1 MGIYIFNTDMLEKVL
16 MDDAKNSSSSHDFA
30 KNIIPLMLASSKV
43 FAYNFKDKK
52 TNEPQ
57 YWRDV
62 GGIDAYFDANM
73 DLIQVI
79 PPLNVYDKDWPYRTC
94 QDQHGPL
101 KTVWAEDDTKRIG
114 MALNSIVSNG
124 CIISGG
130 KVERCV
136 LSPDVRINSFSEVI
150 DSILME
156 GVDIGRHARVKR
168 AIIDKYV
175 RVPPKME
182 IGYNLKEDKKRFTV
196 TESGIVV
203 VPKNMVLE

>member
-1 MGIYIFNTDMLEKVL
+1 
-16 MDDAKNSSSSHDFA
+16 
-30 KNIIPLMLASSKV
+30 MLASSKV
-43 FAYNFKDKK
+43 FAYNFKNKK
-52 TNEPQ
+52 TGEPQ
-57 YWRDV
+57 YWRDA
-62 GGIDAYFDANM
+62 GGIDAYYQANM

-79 PPLNVYDKDWPYRTC
+79 PPLNVYDKDWPYRTY

-136 LSPDVRINSFSEVI
+136 LSPDVRINSFSEVT

-156 GVDIGRHARVKR
+156 GVDVGRYARIKR

-175 RVPPKME
+175 KVPPKME
-182 IGYNLKEDKKRFTV
+182 IGYDLEKDKKRFIV